1 MNIRTILAAVS
12 GGGATGGAV
21 ELACRLAHR
30 FAAHLEGLHVLP
42 DAATVIAATG
52 EGIASPA
59 SQALAESMM
68 AEAAAKAAQARRLF
82 EETAARHGI
91 GGDLAAPA
99 AAQSPSAGWREGSGD
114 AARLVADRARF
125 FDLAV
130 LGRSDRVVGEPHSD
144 TVEETVMRSGR
155 PVLLAP
161 AESAGDVGQTVV
173 IAWNGS
179 PQAVHAIAAALPL
192 LGAAKRVLLM
202 TPGDADAAG
211 SSSAIDYLA
220 WHGVAAEPRRL
231 STSSRRRTGQALLAA
246 AGEAG
251 ADLLVM
257 GAYGQPPWREQLFGG
272 VTRDAVRAMSLAL
285 LLMH

>member
-1 MNIRTILAAVS
+1 MSIRTILAAVG

-21 ELACRLAHR
+21 ELSCRLAHR

-42 DAATVIAATG
+42 DAAAIIAATG

-68 AEAAAKAAQARRLF
+68 AEAAEKAAQARGLF
-82 EETAARHGI
+82 EETVARYGI
-91 GGDLAAPA
+91 AGDLTVPA
-99 AAQSPSAGWREGSGD
+99 AAQTPSTIWREESGH
-114 AARLVADRARF
+114 AARIVADRARF

-130 LGRSDRVVGEPHSD
+130 LGRSDRVIGEPHSD

-161 AESAGDVGQTVV
+161 AEAAGDIGRTVV

-179 PQAVHAIAAALPL
+179 PQAVHAIGAALPF
-192 LGAAKRVLLM
+192 LGMAERVVLM
-202 TPGDADAAG
+202 TAGEADAAG
-211 SSSAIDYLA
+211 GSSAIDYLA
-220 WHGVAAEPRRL
+220 WHGIAAERCRL
-231 STSSRRRTGQALLAA
+231 NTSSRRRTGQALLNAA
-246 AGEAG
+246 QEAG
-251 ADLLVM
+251 ADLLAM
-257 GAYGQPPWREQLFGG
+257 GAYGQPPWREQLLGG
-272 VTRDAVRAMSLAL
+272 VTRGAVRAMSLAL